1 MTNYERIKNQSIE
14 EMATFLSMYSCRS
27 LEVLLDNHDCEDW
40 LLEWL
45 KADESE
51 NVGYKNNDK

>member
-1 MTNYERIKNQSIE
+1 MTNYERIKNKSIE
-14 EMATFLSMYSCRS
+14 EMAKFLSMYSCSS
-27 LEVLLDNHDCEDW
+27 LEVLLDNHDCEEW